1 MSGPPPLMFSS
12 DNFQLYSSKLG
23 TNQELNITSQYGPLS
38 NIGYPP
44 VWSKLNFLKSKM
56 SNTGVFPREEQV
68 SPHLWLVQCLMK
80 KDRDNIGLRPEL

>member
-44 VWSKLNFLKSKM
+44 V
-56 SNTGVFPREEQV
+56 
-68 SPHLWLVQCLMK
+68 
-80 KDRDNIGLRPEL
+80 